1 MMFSKPRCSI
11 SRRKMPSA
19 IGLLHVFP
27 VQTNKIFIFIINLE
41 YFYNRSYFVFQ
52 NENAPERPLP
62 IIAQFGREFY

>member
-1 MMFSKPRCSI
+1 
-11 SRRKMPSA
+11 MPSA